1 MKIENAELF
10 DGTITKRII
19 ADEGMT
25 LIRISDNID
34 FGNDVLLGYR
44 YRDNLGNLLPNKILE
59 QPEDFK
65 EVIKPEE
72 NEESQEIF

>member
-44 YRDNLGNLLPNKILE
+44 YRDNLGNLLPERVLE
-59 QPEDFK
+59 QPEDFS
-65 EVIKPEE
+65 EQLIIEE
-72 NEESQEIF
+72 EQ